1 MFRRVLS
8 ACVLLG
14 VLAFG
19 VGASAQ
25 GYGEGFGL
33 GGVLLPDDGY
43 VTILGTSRL
52 GESLGLELGV
62 GLDLFDNANSSSTE
76 VGLTL
81 GLKKFWNTEGAFQPF
96 FGGHVDLIY
105 TECDCGQD
113 ESEDTRIGM
122 SAVVGGEYFVTRRVS
137 LEGEV
142 GAGIYFGSFG
152 LETSTRLAAFMYL

>member
-1 MFRRVLS
+1 MIEFVLELFGHFFWIS
-8 ACVLLG
+8 PHTV
-14 VLAFG
+14 AFIDK
-19 VGASAQ
+19 SDS
-25 GYGEGFGL
+25 GYFITVHL
-33 GGVLLPDDGY
+33 SVHSD
-43 VTILGTSRL
+43 RL
-52 GESLGLELGV
+52 G
-62 GLDLFDNANSSSTE
+62 LDTTYRAQNKNCSIQ
-76 VGLTL
+76 
-81 GLKKFWNTEGAFQPF
+81 NTEGAFQPF